1 LWVFSA
7 LRASALSR
15 PTGEIAHARLTGCR
29 QVESAPNLTNLVHSP
44 ELFSLPV
51 DDNDLARLEAC
62 LREAVLGED
71 DFLNEVASHL
81 IEAGGK
87 RLRPTLT
94 ITAALLSPEVVS
106 RETLLGGVAVELVH
120 LASLYHDDV
129 MDEATRRRSVESV
142 NARWGNLVAIVA
154 GDFLLARSAE
164 IAASLGPE
172 IAGLLAATLA
182 RLCQGQVSE
191 VRSAYQISRG
201 EAQYLSAIANKTA
214 ALMATACR
222 IGGLTAGLD
231 RPAIDELTAF
241 GEAFGM
247 VFQIRDDVLDIIA
260 TEAELGKPPGQDLA
274 EGIYTLPVQRALRD
288 RVHGPRLQKLL
299 GRPLTEPEREE
310 ARSVV
315 AASPGILAASDLARE
330 YALSAAKA
338 ASRLRPADPVV
349 AGGDG
354 RSAERVGR
362 LATALSEMSLQ
373 VADDLEQAAE
383 SARVR
388 FEALA
393 G

>member
-1 LWVFSA
+1 
-7 LRASALSR
+7 
-15 PTGEIAHARLTGCR
+15 
-29 QVESAPNLTNLVHSP
+29 
-44 ELFSLPV
+44 
-51 DDNDLARLEAC
+51 
-62 LREAVLGED
+62 
-71 DFLNEVASHL
+71 
-81 IEAGGK
+81 
-87 RLRPTLT
+87 
-94 ITAALLSPEVVS
+94 
-106 RETLLGGVAVELVH
+106 
-120 LASLYHDDV
+120 
-129 MDEATRRRSVESV
+129 
-142 NARWGNLVAIVA
+142 
-154 GDFLLARSAE
+154 
-164 IAASLGPE
+164 
-172 IAGLLAATLA
+172 
-182 RLCQGQVSE
+182 
-191 VRSAYQISRG
+191 
-201 EAQYLSAIANKTA
+201 
-214 ALMATACR
+214 MATACR

-299 GRPLTEPEREE
+299 GRPLSAPEREE

-349 AGGDG
+349 ADGDG
-354 RSAERVGR
+354 RSAERVAR